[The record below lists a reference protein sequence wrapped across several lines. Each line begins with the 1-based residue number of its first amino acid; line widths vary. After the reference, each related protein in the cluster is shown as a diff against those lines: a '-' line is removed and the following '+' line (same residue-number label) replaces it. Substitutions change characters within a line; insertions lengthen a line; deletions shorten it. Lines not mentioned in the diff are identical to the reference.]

1 MSQSL
6 PEKPAASRLST
17 ASLLA
22 FSSPGVAATLMI
34 APIFGVL
41 PSYYALHT
49 GVTLAQ
55 IGAGFL
61 IARVID
67 ALIDPLVGNLSDRT
81 RSPLGARLPWMIAGA
96 ALALPSLYFLFLPPG
111 NADAR
116 YFLIW
121 SFLSMLAWTMLTIP
135 HGAWAAE
142 LSDNYDERSRIFG
155 IRNVLAQIGGF
166 SFFLLPPLLQPLTGT
181 TEINESTM
189 RALVIALWVL
199 MPLTL
204 LWAAIRAP
212 ARGVQVKRSVLP
224 ASSLTSIL
232 RSIVHN
238 RPFLSFVSITA
249 IGGIGTGMSSA
260 LMFLYVQDYM
270 QLGRYFF
277 LVGVLGV
284 LPGVLATPLWLWASR
299 RYNKHKAW
307 AAGALLGSALSL
319 LIVFLPPGE
328 GSLIPLLV
336 IVTAAG
342 AMHGV
347 IIALPS
353 SILADIA
360 DYEAWKQNTNA
371 TGNYFSM
378 LVLLSKVTA
387 AVGSSLALFASDL
400 LGYVPHA
407 TDRTNTVALLV
418 PLAVIP
424 ALLGLVSVFLIYRF
438 PLDRRR
444 QEVISRRLAQRGE
457 RLARAEGIS

>member
-1 MSQSL
+1 MA
-6 PEKPAASRLST
+6 PRLST
-17 ASLLA
+17 GSLLA

-67 ALIDPLVGNLSDRT
+67 ALLDPLVGILSDRT
-81 RSPLGARLPWMIAGA
+81 RSALGARLPWMIAGA
-96 ALALPSLYFLFLPPG
+96 ALALPALYFLFLPASS
-111 NADAR
+111 ADAR
-116 YFLIW
+116 YFLVW
-121 SFLSMLAWTMLTIP
+121 SFLGMLAWSMLTIP

-181 TEINESTM
+181 TEVNESTM
-189 RALVIALWVL
+189 RALVIVLWVL
-199 MPLTL
+199 LPSTL
-204 LWAAIRAP
+204 VWAALKAP
-212 ARGVQVKRSVLP
+212 ARTARADRLLLP
-224 ASSLTSIL
+224 PSSLASIF
-232 RSIVHN
+232 RSMVRN
-238 RPFLSFVSITA
+238 RPFLSFVSITV
-249 IGGIGTGMSSA
+249 IGGVATGMTTA

-270 QLGRYFF
+270 RLGEYFY
-277 LVGVLGV
+277 LVGVLGA
-284 LPGVLATPLWLWASR
+284 LPAVLATPVWLWASR
-299 RYNKHKAW
+299 RYNKHTAW
-307 AAGALLGSALSL
+307 AAGALLGSGISL
-319 LIVFLPPGE
+319 LLLLLPPGQS
-328 GSLIPLLV
+328 SLIPMLL
-336 IVTAAG
+336 IITCAG

-347 IIALPS
+347 IVALPS

-371 TGNYFSM
+371 TGNYFSV

-407 TDRTNTVALLV
+407 SAEANRTALLV
-418 PLAVIP
+418 PLVVIP
-424 ALLGLVSVFLIYRF
+424 ALLGLASVFLIYRF

-444 QEVISRRLAQRGE
+444 QQVISRRLLQRAE
-457 RLARAEGIS
+457 RLARVGTTP